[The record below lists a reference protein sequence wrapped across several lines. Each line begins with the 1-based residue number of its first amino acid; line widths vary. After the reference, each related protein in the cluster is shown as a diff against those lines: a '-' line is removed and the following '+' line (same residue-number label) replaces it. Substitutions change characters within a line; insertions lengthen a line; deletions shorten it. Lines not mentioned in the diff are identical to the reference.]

1 MLKISYWN
9 NYNWLKIDKIILLK
23 LNINDVRTG
32 KIGIR
37 EVNDFR
43 VGSFKMNVG
52 SFKMTQFPL
61 V

>member
-9 NYNWLKIDKIILLK
+9 NYNWLKIDKIIMLK

-32 KIGIR
+32 KIGVR

-43 VGSFKMNVG
+43 VGSFKMNVV
-52 SFKMTQFPL
+52 S
-61 V
+61 